1 MAGQPTYEDVVA
13 AAQRIEPH
21 VRHTPVTTSQSID
34 DTVDARVFLKCENL
48 QRTGAFKFRGASN
61 AIWQL
66 SEDECARGVA
76 THSSGNHGA
85 ALALAAKT
93 RDMAA
98 TIVMPSVSVRS
109 KIEAVEAY
117 GGTVRFCGPTMANR
131 ETMLEE
137 VLAETGA
144 VPIHPYDDSRII
156 AGQGTAAL
164 ELAEEINNLDAIMVP
179 IGGGGLLAGTSL
191 VGERFGIPVYGAEPA
206 GADDARRSLDAG
218 RRIETTPDTIADGL
232 RATIGVLNFEVIRNR
247 VQDILTVN
255 EGEIITAMRFIW
267 QRVKIVVEPSA
278 AVPVA
283 ALMRYPEKFNEQRI
297 GVVLTGGNLDLDALP
312 WMAGQD

>member
-1 MAGQPTYEDVVA
+1 MSVQPTYEDVVA

-21 VRHTPVTTSQSID
+21 IRHTPVVTSRSID
-34 DTVDARVFLKCENL
+34 DAVNARVFLKCENM

-61 AIWQL
+61 AVWQL
-66 SEDECARGVA
+66 GDEDCARGVA

-93 RDMAA
+93 RDLDA
-98 TIVMPSVSVRS
+98 TIVMPAVSVRS

-117 GGTVRFCGPTMANR
+117 GGNIRFCGPTMGDR
-131 ETMLEE
+131 EAMLEE

-144 VPIHPYDDSRII
+144 TPVHPYDDPRII
-156 AGQGTAAL
+156 AGQGTATL
-164 ELAEEINNLDAIMVP
+164 ELTEEINGLDVLVVP

-191 VGERFGIPVYGAEPA
+191 VAERLGIPVYGAEPA
-206 GADDARRSLDAG
+206 GADDAKRSLDAG
-218 RRIETTPDTIADGL
+218 RRIETTPETIADGL
-232 RATIGVLNFEVIRNR
+232 RATIGVLNFDVIRDR
-247 VQDILTVN
+247 VRDVLTVS

-283 ALMRYPEKFNEQRI
+283 ALMCYPELFNEQRV
-297 GVVLTGGNLDLDALP
+297 GVVLTGGNLDLDTLP
-312 WMAGQD
+312 WGGGED

>member
-1 MAGQPTYEDVVA
+1 MAEQPTFEDVVA
-13 AAQRIEPH
+13 AAQRIEAH
-21 VRHTPVTTSQSID
+21 IRHTPVTTSKSID
-34 DTVDARVFLKCENL
+34 DTVDGRVFLKCENL

-61 AIWQL
+61 AIWLL
-66 SEDECARGVA
+66 SDTECARGVA

-85 ALALAAKT
+85 ALALAART
-93 RDMAA
+93 RDMDA
-98 TIVMPSVSVRS
+98 TIVMPAVSVRS

-117 GGTVRFCGPTMANR
+117 GGNIRFCGPTMTDR
-131 ETMLEE
+131 EAMLEE

-144 VPIHPYDDSRII
+144 VPVHPYDDARIV

-164 ELAEEINNLDAIMVP
+164 ELTEEIDHLDVIVVP
-179 IGGGGLLAGTSL
+179 VGGGGLLAGTSL
-191 VGERFGIPVYGAEPA
+191 VAERYGIAVYGSEPA
-206 GADDARRSLDAG
+206 QASDAKQSLDAG
-218 RRIETTPDTIADGL
+218 RRIATTPDTIADGL

-247 VQDILTVN
+247 VRDILTVS
-255 EGEIITAMRFIW
+255 EDEIIAAMRFVW

-283 ALMRYPEKFNEQRI
+283 ALMRYRELFNEQRV

-312 WMAGQD
+312 WQD